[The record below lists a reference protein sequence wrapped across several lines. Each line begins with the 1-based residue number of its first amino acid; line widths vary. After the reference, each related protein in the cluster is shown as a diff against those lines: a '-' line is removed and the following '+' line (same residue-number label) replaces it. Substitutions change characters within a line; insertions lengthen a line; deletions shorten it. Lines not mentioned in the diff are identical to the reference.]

1 MKYSDTLKRRRHHRL
16 PVNLDRKKSF
26 ASEAR
31 SLGRPDGPKVE
42 CPERADWPTVECPER
57 DDWLNSRFLGY
68 DVDRP
73 KTLWY
78 RRGCFVSMEMKKSFL
93 WETLLFLDESVWENE
108 LAEQIADL
116 HNHGLAKK
124 YHRNGNGLAE
134 QMADL
139 RNRKLAKKYHQIG
152 NGVAEQIADLS
163 NHKLVKYH
171 RKGNC
176 LAEQIA
182 DLRNRGLVKKYHRNG
197 NGFAEQI
204 VDLSN
209 HWLERRYH

>member
-42 CPERADWPTVECPER
+42 CPERDDWPKVECPER
-57 DDWLNSRFLGY
+57 ADWLNSRFLGY

-78 RRGCFVSMEMKKSFL
+78 RRGCFVSMEMKKSYL

-108 LAEQIADL
+108 PSRVCI
-116 HNHGLAKK
+116 
-124 YHRNGNGLAE
+124 
-134 QMADL
+134 MAINKSIFL
-139 RNRKLAKKYHQIG
+139 TMTPR
-152 NGVAEQIADLS
+152 S
-163 NHKLVKYH
+163 
-171 RKGNC
+171 
-176 LAEQIA
+176 
-182 DLRNRGLVKKYHRNG
+182 
-197 NGFAEQI
+197 GF
-204 VDLSN
+204 VVTT
-209 HWLERRYH
+209 